1 MDKYSILYTNSLK
14 RKYNQIT
21 NEIILENIKSIEE
34 KISEMKISFEILE
47 KNVNAV
53 DNKYE
58 KQIFSQPTLINTN
71 NHQKFSHIFDSSK
84 FSLKKIQENI
94 DNLTKEEKSDL
105 NIHIEHSYFYLNINI
120 DKSFEIFI
128 EEIRNKK
135 IEDNL
140 NYLIKEY
147 CQRFIS
153 RILELDRLIYVRF
166 YYNLINFFN
175 LKASL
180 IAKFCKN

>member
-58 KQIFSQPTLINTN
+58 KQIFSQP
-71 NHQKFSHIFDSSK
+71 
-84 FSLKKIQENI
+84 
-94 DNLTKEEKSDL
+94 KE
-105 NIHIEHSYFYLNINI
+105 
-120 DKSFEIFI
+120 
-128 EEIRNKK
+128 
-135 IEDNL
+135 
-140 NYLIKEY
+140 IKT
-147 CQRFIS
+147 I
-153 RILELDRLIYVRF
+153 
-166 YYNLINFFN
+166 
-175 LKASL
+175 
-180 IAKFCKN
+180 